1 MPARLFVSH
10 PSCHCPTIHLL
21 HQTKLR
27 FFFFFSFP
35 FFCFNLNH
43 CRTMAHPSHT
53 CRPLCCPHPSC
64 LMVPMHQSPMLFTH
78 ALHAH
83 SLLPPLPPGSTTRW
97 GFFFLFIFLTQ
108 TIAGQWQPQPCHPL
122 HAHIGTPTCL
132 PPHHPQGTQ
141 APAATETVTTLTPSP

>member
-78 ALHAH
+78 TLHAH
-83 SLLPPLPPGSTTRW
+83 SLLPPLPPGSTIRW
-97 GFFFLFIFLTQ
+97 GFFFSFYIFNSNHCSTM
-108 TIAGQWQPQPCHPL
+108 
-122 HAHIGTPTCL
+122 
-132 PPHHPQGTQ
+132 
-141 APAATETVTTLTPSP
+141 AATTLPSPPCTHRHPHLLAPTPPSRHASPCCH